1 MKTTI
6 KENVK
11 KLLVRDEQTRD
22 SETNL
27 CYLYYINFCALEKST
42 SLLDFF
48 FEMQNKEIPT
58 MQTIMRYSRQL
69 QEQNPDLRGKEWEKR
84 QRKIKEVQK
93 DLGYNVWN

>member
-11 KLLVRDEQTRD
+11 KLLVRYTQTRD
-22 SETNL
+22 NETDL
-27 CYLYYINFCALEKST
+27 CSLYYINFCGFNPST
-42 SLLDFF
+42 SLSYFF
-48 FEMQNKEIPT
+48 FQMRLKSIPT

-69 QEQNPDLRGKEWEKR
+69 QEQNPELRGKEWEKR

-93 DLGYNVWN
+93 DLGYNVGN

>member
-11 KLLVRDEQTRD
+11 KLLIEYPDLRD
-22 SETNL
+22 SEGGL
-27 CYLYYINFCALEKST
+27 CYLFYHKFCKMEIDTLLLEFIHKINI
-42 SLLDFF
+42 
-48 FEMQNKEIPT
+48 KEIPT

-69 QEQNPDLRGKEWEKR
+69 QEQNPELRGKEWEKR

-93 DLGYNVWN
+93 DLGYNVIN